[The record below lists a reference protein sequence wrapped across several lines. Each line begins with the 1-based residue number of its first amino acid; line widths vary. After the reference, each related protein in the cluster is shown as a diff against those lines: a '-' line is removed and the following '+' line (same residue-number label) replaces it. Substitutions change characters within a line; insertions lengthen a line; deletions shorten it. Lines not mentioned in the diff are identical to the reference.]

1 MNGAALRFSPFC
13 KRFWEK
19 SSVRTPRLRARF
31 ASTVRAKARL
41 LGLALGLGTMMA
53 IPHHAHAALRGEPT
67 SPGIS
72 WVVMDAT
79 TGRILGENQ
88 AYTLRYPASLSKLMT
103 LDLAFAALHAHR
115 LSFATD
121 LPVTAA
127 AANVQPVK
135 LDLVPG
141 QIVSVRQAV
150 LGMTTL
156 SANDAATALGQYLGG
171 GSITHFAAMMTA
183 RAHQLGMLRTQFAN
197 PSGLPDPRQVT
208 DAYDMALLARHL
220 LIKYPQYRYL
230 FSVPQFTFEG
240 RIIPNIDG
248 MLKRY
253 PGAIGMKTGYTDLA
267 RFNLVTAAVRDG
279 HLLIGVELHARSWQV
294 AYATMARLLDQGFAH
309 DNAGHAPLT
318 LAANDPSV
326 SSVIGRPAP
335 AIRRPITA
343 RANTMRPQL
352 ADITAVSTR
361 ADHDGDWIAQVG
373 SYDQYAAARRQALA
387 VHRLR
392 GNRGRVLVLPAIV
405 RGRRMWRAQLV
416 GLDRVAAKQTC
427 HLLAARHL
435 SCFVIA
441 PARESLAMR

>member
-1 MNGAALRFSPFC
+1 MNGAALRFPPFC
-13 KRFWEK
+13 ERFSGK
-19 SSVRTPRLRARF
+19 SSARTPRLRARF
-31 ASTVRAKARL
+31 GWSLRSGSRL
-41 LGLALGLGTMMA
+41 LGLALALGA
-53 IPHHAHAALRGEPT
+53 LLAVPHRAHAGLRGEPT

-72 WVVMDAT
+72 WVVMDAN

-127 AANVQPVK
+127 AADVQPVK

-141 QIVSVRQAV
+141 QLVSVRQAV

-171 GSITHFAAMMTA
+171 GSIRHFAAMMTA
-183 RAHQLGMLRTQFAN
+183 RAHQLGMLRTHFAN
-197 PSGLPDPRQVT
+197 PSGLPDASQVT
-208 DAYDMALLARHL
+208 DAYDMAILARHL
-220 LIKYPQYRYL
+220 LINYPQYRYL

-267 RFNLVTAAVRDG
+267 RFNLVTAAVRNG

-294 AYATMARLLDQGFAH
+294 AYVTMAHLLDQGFAH
-309 DNAGHAPLT
+309 DNAGRRALT
-318 LAANDPSV
+318 LAANQPSV
-326 SSVIGRPAP
+326 SSVIGQPTP
-335 AIRRPITA
+335 AIARPITA
-343 RANTMRPQL
+343 RPITMRPQV
-352 ADITAVSTR
+352 ADIAVSTR
-361 ADHDGDWIAQVG
+361 ADHHGDWVAQVG

-392 GNRGRVLVLPAIV
+392 GNRGRVLVLPALV

-427 HLLAARHL
+427 RLLAAHHL